1 MGKSKSSAPNIT
13 YSPPPP
19 PPPPPTAV
27 PSQSLQTQVG
37 LNEVSGAQSRLNM
50 TLGAQ
55 LDQQNKAFF
64 TNEDI
69 RQGQAMSGEERLTI
83 GKTGEE
89 TRATIGTQ
97 GEQNRL
103 GYQTQ
108 GEQERLTVGTQG
120 EQQRLGYQTQ
130 GTEQRKTLTQEQMEN
145 RYIAQRGRDWSK
157 EAYRA

>member
-1 MGKSKSSAPNIT
+1 MGSSKSKAPNIV

-19 PPPPPTAV
+19 PSPPPTAV
-27 PSQSLQTQVG
+27 PSQSMQTQVA

-69 RQGQAMSGEERLTI
+69 RQGQAASGEERLTI

-89 TRATIGTQ
+89 TRATIGAS
-97 GEQNRL
+97 
-103 GYQTQ
+103 
-108 GEQERLTVGTQG
+108 GEQERLGYQTQG